1 MKAPFFSFIIPT
13 LNEEKFL
20 PRLLSSLSVQTDK
33 GFEAIV
39 VDGAS
44 KDATI
49 ATARAFRKK
58 LPRLTIVQ
66 SKKRGQ
72 SLQRNLGAARARG
85 DYLVFVDAD
94 GLVLP
99 YAIQRMG
106 EFIKKTGALFFT
118 AWTRPDSEEAGDATI
133 ALLGNMYIEG
143 ALLVKRSLAPGAFM
157 VVERSLFGRVGGF
170 DETQTF
176 AEDYDLTQR
185 ITAQGT
191 PLGVLRETL
200 YAYSLRRIRREGK
213 LKFFRLYATTT
224 ILGFLSRQ
232 GFKKV
237 PNYMMGGHLYKTA
250 DKKRRVGKLA
260 IVRYERMLKKLMRE
274 LFY

>member
-1 MKAPFFSFIIPT
+1 MDTPFFSFIIPT

-20 PRLLSSLSVQTDK
+20 PRLLTSLSVQTDK
-33 GFEAIV
+33 ELEVLV

-49 ATARAFRKK
+49 RAARAFRKK
-58 LPRLTIVQ
+58 LPRLTIIQ
-66 SKKRGQ
+66 SNKRGQ
-72 SLQRNLGAARARG
+72 SLQRNLGARRARG

-94 GLVLP
+94 GMVLP
-99 YAIQRMG
+99 YALERMD

-118 AWTRPDSEEAGDATI
+118 AWTRPDSEEPADATI

-157 VVERSLFGRVGGF
+157 VVERSLFERVGGF
-170 DETQTF
+170 DETQSF
-176 AEDYDLTQR
+176 GEDYDLTQR

-213 LKFFRLYATTT
+213 LKFFRLHARMT

-237 PNYMMGGHLYKTA
+237 PDYMMGGHLYTTT
-250 DKKRRVGKLA
+250 DTKRKAGARA
-260 IVRYERMLKKLMRE
+260 IMKYERMLKKLIRE